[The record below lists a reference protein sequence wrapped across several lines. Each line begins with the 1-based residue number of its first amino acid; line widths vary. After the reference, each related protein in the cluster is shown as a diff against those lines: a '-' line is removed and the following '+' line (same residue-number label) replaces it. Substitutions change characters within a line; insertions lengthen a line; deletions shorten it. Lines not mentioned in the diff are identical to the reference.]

1 MGQEY
6 YCNDVWGREEDR
18 RRGEPY
24 DRRVTCE
31 SDDVTRW
38 TVPLS
43 SHVSAP
49 RFDLLMRSK
58 VPRAAGL
65 AAPPICFA
73 IRAPSCFFFNPNK
86 LLFFPDAGDNPNSG
100 RRADELGSR
109 GRVGFEGWEGRKK
122 GEFAGLRGMVVG
134 GGGPEVGGGSGGR
147 RGAGGAA
154 GAAGLE
160 EGGGPA
166 SVVGASRRRQLEEEG
181 GEEGGEGGGGGW

>member
-65 AAPPICFA
+65 AAPPSIEKLPLNLINFGSLDMLRDSC
-73 IRAPSCFFFNPNK
+73 SNCFFFNPNK

-100 RRADELGSR
+100 
-109 GRVGFEGWEGRKK
+109 EG
-122 GEFAGLRGMVVG
+122 
-134 GGGPEVGGGSGGR
+134 PTN
-147 RGAGGAA
+147 
-154 GAAGLE
+154 
-160 EGGGPA
+160 
-166 SVVGASRRRQLEEEG
+166 
-181 GEEGGEGGGGGW
+181 